1 MNYKIIANE
10 EQLRNFITW
19 LPELERNELYY
30 VCLFARKKYVTD
42 GTPLGSDKAQLKRF
56 TSTKEFLVEKIKQLE
71 CELGTYV
78 LKGVPV
84 PQEALAIYINPNPRD
99 LVKATKH
106 SLMRFA
112 ELITNDY
119 SGYNPHQEVLSE
131 IQKACSRKVFLDFDF
146 DHVTVES
153 VLEKMHEKI
162 NLDSVYVLNTR
173 GGFHALVELSK
184 VEKQYVKNWYNVMS
198 SIEGCDVKGDNLIP
212 IPGTY
217 QGGFVPSLTKVDY

>member
-19 LPELERNELYY
+19 LPELEKNELYY

-78 LKGVPV
+78 LKGVSV

-106 SLMRFA
+106 SLIRFA
-112 ELITNDY
+112 ELITSDY

-153 VLEKMHEKI
+153 VLEKIQDKI
-162 NLDSVYVLNTR
+162 NLNSVHVLNTR

-217 QGGFVPSLTKVDY
+217 QGGFIPNLKTV

>member
-10 EQLRNFITW
+10 EQLRTFINW
-19 LPELERNELYY
+19 LPELEKNELYY

-42 GTPLGSDKAQLKRF
+42 GSPLGSDKAQLKRF
-56 TSTKEFLVEKIKQLE
+56 TSTKAFLVEKIKQLE

-99 LVKATKH
+99 LVKATKN
-106 SLMRFA
+106 SLIRFA
-112 ELITNDY
+112 ELITSDY
-119 SGYNPHQEVLSE
+119 NGYNPHQEVLSE
-131 IQKACSRKVFLDFDF
+131 IQKAYSRKVFLDFDF
-146 DHVTVES
+146 DNVSVES
-153 VLEKMHEKI
+153 VMEKMHDKL
-162 NLDSVYVLNTR
+162 NLDSVHILNTR

-184 VEKQYVKNWYNVMS
+184 VEKHFVKTWYNVLS
-198 SIEGCDVKGDNLIP
+198 AIEGCDVKGDNLIP

-217 QGGFVPSLTKVDY
+217 QGGFVPSLVNV